1 MVYPQKTQTD
11 ETSDFYYVKRR
22 HFMIHLWITTTGLVC
37 GSGKQAWTENG
48 SC

>member
-1 MVYPQKTQTD
+1 
-11 ETSDFYYVKRR
+11 
-22 HFMIHLWITTTGLVC
+22 MIHLWITTTGLVC